1 MMSNQFVALPYSPIQ
16 LAVQDVT
23 NTAIR
28 DGMDKLPDLV
38 CYNIAAH
45 TRPSLLTEDQ
55 AERYVT
61 QMKRLISVQYVQR
74 MLSK

>member
-1 MMSNQFVALPYSPIQ
+1 MRDKFIALPYSQIQ

-23 NTAIR
+23 NAAIK
-28 DGMDKLPDLV
+28 DGMDKLPELV

-55 AERYVT
+55 AEVFVT
-61 QMKRLISVQYVQR
+61 QMKRLISVHYVQR
-74 MLSK
+74 MLRK